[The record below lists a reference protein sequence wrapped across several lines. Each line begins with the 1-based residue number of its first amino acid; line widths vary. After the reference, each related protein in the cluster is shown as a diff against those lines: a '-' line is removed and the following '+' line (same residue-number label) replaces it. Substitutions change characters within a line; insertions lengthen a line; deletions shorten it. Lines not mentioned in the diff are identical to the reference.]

1 VTGSEINPTGRP
13 RSSLASSAAQ
23 TYAATVGAAVLSL
36 VNVLIV
42 ARALGPVGRGD
53 VAFLTAI
60 AWLTSNLAA
69 LGIQEANANFAGAE
83 PRLRRTLATNSLI
96 LSVLFGT
103 ASAAALIIL
112 IAAFPAVAGESSSEL
127 RWLVYAAL
135 PMLVLQLYLRFLVQA
150 DYAFAVANAAYF
162 VPTVLNVAVNGL
174 LATLGLLSVG
184 TAVAT
189 WVGGQFVGTLILAW
203 YVARSA
209 GFGRPELH
217 LAKRTLNFGLRSHAG
232 RVMLLGN
239 YRLDQWLLGGIAG
252 SRELGLYSVAVAWAE
267 ALWYLPTA
275 LAAVQRPDLVRAT
288 RRDAARQTATAFR
301 GVVFVTVLLI
311 VVAIVAAPVL
321 CVTVFGEEFR
331 GSIDDLRILTFGALG
346 IVALKQLGN
355 ALTAQGKPLSASAAI
370 SVAFVTTVILDVLL
384 IPPFG
389 GAGAALAST
398 LSYTAGGI
406 VVAVIFAKALEGRLA
421 DLVPRPNELPA
432 LWRDVRAGLR
442 RRSRR
447 RGQPD
452 LLADSADEPT
462 P

>member
-1 VTGSEINPTGRP
+1 MTGNESNPTHRP
-13 RSSLASSAAQ
+13 RSSLVSAAAQ

-69 LGIQEANANFAGAE
+69 LGVQEANANLAGAE
-83 PRLRRTLATNSLI
+83 PKLRRALATNSVI
-96 LSVLFGT
+96 LSLLFGA
-103 ASAAALIIL
+103 ASAAALILL
-112 IAAFPAVAGESSSEL
+112 IAVFPAVAGESSGDL

-150 DYAFAVANAAYF
+150 DYAFAVANAAYI

-174 LATLGLLSVG
+174 LAALGLISVG

-189 WVGGQFVGTLILAW
+189 WVGGQFVGTLMLAG
-203 YVARSA
+203 YVAQSA

-217 LAKRTLNFGLRSHAG
+217 LAKRTLDFGLKSHAG

-275 LAAVQRPDLVRAT
+275 LAAVQRPDLVRAA

-301 GVVFVTVLLI
+301 GVVVVTVLLI

-331 GSIDDLRILTFGALG
+331 GSIDDLRILTLGALG

-370 SVAFVTTVILDVLL
+370 SVAFVTTVVLDVLL

-389 GAGAALAST
+389 GAGAAIAST

-432 LWRDVRAGLR
+432 LWREVRAGLS

-447 RGQPD
+447 RGQAD